1 GYVAISFIIGIA
13 IAFSSSVVLLTCCLV
28 VYVFFCL
35 YPTSRKTF
43 FYCMIACLSG
53 AMYTTYVQGQNKP
66 LGESYEATRGV
77 IHNTPLINGDR
88 LSFQIE
94 DQNKNIV
101 QLSYKMKSA
110 LEKKQMRQLHAGV
123 SCVFEGERKEP
134 QIARNFHGFNY
145 R

>member
-1 GYVAISFIIGIA
+1 
-13 IAFSSSVVLLTCCLV
+13 
-28 VYVFFCL
+28 
-35 YPTSRKTF
+35 
-43 FYCMIACLSG
+43 MIACSSG
-53 AMYTTYVQGQNKP
+53 AMYTTYVQGQTSFWEIP
-66 LGESYEATRGV
+66 HEATRGV

-88 LSFQIE
+88 LSFQVE

-134 QIARNFHGFNY
+134 QIARISMGLIIVIIYISKIFISYWTLHIFLNAIKHRCHSCNGFFS
-145 R
+145 